1 MVKIPTFES
10 DPTVIA
16 SKLKQLKNVP
26 FIALT
31 LRAGGIA
38 VDWAS
43 TLNSHSIMGY
53 TPETSSELLQNI
65 GRAGRNLDGAAEG
78 TIISTDPHQDT
89 ADDYIKNMIMR
100 ESFYNNS
107 IV

>member
-1 MVKIPTFES
+1 LVKIPTFES
-10 DPTVIA
+10 DPTIIA
-16 SKLKQLKNVP
+16 CKLKQLKNMP

-31 LRAGGIA
+31 LKVGGIA

-43 TLNSHSIMGY
+43 TLSSHSIMGY

-65 GRAGRNLDGAAEG
+65 GRAGRNLDGTAEG

-100 ESFYNNS
+100 ESFHSNT

>member
-1 MVKIPTFES
+1 MQIKVAQEGVIYCIDFE
-10 DPTVIA
+10 
-16 SKLKQLKNVP
+16 
-26 FIALT
+26 
-31 LRAGGIA
+31 RRCGIA
-38 VDWAS
+38 VYWAS
-43 TLNSHSIMGY
+43 TLSSHFIMSY
-53 TPETSSELLQNI
+53 TSETSFELLQNV

-100 ESFYNNS
+100 ESFHSNT